1 MQGREVTAQMHWDI
15 AKLLGFGVSEEL
27 LKEMTPE
34 QIKDLLKGVIYLKT
48 RYEEKEPSEAFKI
61 F

>member
-1 MQGREVTAQMHWDI
+1 
-15 AKLLGFGVSEEL
+15 
-27 LKEMTPE
+27 MTPE